1 MRNFFRKV
9 MPEPMFWLFFCS
21 RNIGWRDW
29 YEREFLVPDDD
40 LDVLEVEEIVER
52 KTGSGPLDLNADWAA
67 FKKGGKS

>member
-21 RNIGWRDW
+21 RNMSYGDW
-29 YEREFLVPDDD
+29 YEREFLVPNDD
-40 LDVLEVEEIVER
+40 LDVVEVIEIDKK
-52 KTGSGPLDLNADWAA
+52 KTGHAPINMNADWAE